1 MKTVNI
7 NLENQNI
14 LVIGGGKKAYEMGKQ
29 FENVKYLS
37 PNFIDEI
44 EEEKRI
50 YKHYEKEDIKDYFL
64 IIAASVKNEL
74 NHQIV
79 QDCKE
84 QLKCCASIINDDN
97 VSISFL
103 HEYNEK
109 YLQL

>member
-44 EEEKRI
+44 EEG
-50 YKHYEKEDIKDYFL
+50 YADSED
-64 IIAASVKNEL
+64 AV
-74 NHQIV
+74 
-79 QDCKE
+79 
-84 QLKCCASIINDDN
+84 
-97 VSISFL
+97 VSI
-103 HEYNEK
+103 
-109 YLQL
+109 